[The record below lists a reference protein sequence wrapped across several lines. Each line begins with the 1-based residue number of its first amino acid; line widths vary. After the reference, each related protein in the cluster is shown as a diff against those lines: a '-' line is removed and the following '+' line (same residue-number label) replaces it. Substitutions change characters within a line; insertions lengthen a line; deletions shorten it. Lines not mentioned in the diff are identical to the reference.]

1 MTCRLTSLWAAGAL
15 VVLLAGCPRPRNGK
29 PDGPQPRP
37 ATTQP
42 EAVLKAAD
50 ARLADAKFTTLVS
63 FEGNKLYAYMDGAA
77 ETYYARGFLKLATVD
92 VKWKETDA
100 KVELY
105 RVKTAANAAA
115 LLEEF
120 DDGKG
125 KKLAAGVRSAAW
137 DAKELEGIFHR
148 GPFFCRL
155 IIYGG
160 DKEAHQMLAAL
171 ASAIDKAIAE

>member
-29 PDGPQPRP
+29 P
-37 ATTQP
+37 ATPQP
-42 EAVLKAAD
+42 EAVLEAAD
-50 ARLADAKFTTLVS
+50 ARFTDARFTALVT

-105 RVKTAANAAA
+105 HVKTAANAAA

-160 DKEAHQMLAAL
+160 DKEAHQMLDAL
-171 ASAIDKAIAE
+171 ASAIDKAVAE